1 MLHQLHQ
8 GEGTPKPRLVNVRQ
22 QVAAASAQPASS
34 QAPEFE
40 QVQVGY
46 NIRIYWLVLMKCFRL
61 LRLLCTCCW
70 ALRPCTIPLNDLNE
84 ALLYKGTID
93 YDSFKYLVEP
103 LFNTPTLERRTAPSF
118 GTWLTGA
125 QYIVTQMER
134 VRSLQTRFLIIFQ
147 NFVFCIYSLVL
158 IKSNSPRPARIKES
172 DLERL
177 VQQRFVSFKN
187 ECFIMICSS
196 IDLSW
201 FLHLNIY

>member
-1 MLHQLHQ
+1 MPLTAVLS
-8 GEGTPKPRLVNVRQ
+8 LVYIVFDF
-22 QVAAASAQPASS
+22 S
-34 QAPEFE
+34 
-40 QVQVGY
+40 
-46 NIRIYWLVLMKCFRL
+46 L

-134 VRSLQTRFLIIFQ
+134 VRIRTAYTTEVVNSLRF
-147 NFVFCIYSLVL
+147 
-158 IKSNSPRPARIKES
+158 
-172 DLERL
+172 
-177 VQQRFVSFKN
+177 
-187 ECFIMICSS
+187 
-196 IDLSW
+196 
-201 FLHLNIY
+201 